1 MKSEPLQILKNE
13 EAIFLKYFKSRFPMF
28 HNSNVFFRD
37 FQFAVHA
44 FFKLKEKN
52 LSYSEAE
59 RITRDFASALETA
72 GVLIPLSKM
81 NWRLNYPE
89 FTVPNLKQVS

>member
-1 MKSEPLQILKNE
+1 MKFEPLQTLKNE

-44 FFKLKEKN
+44 FFKLKEKK

-59 RITRDFASALETA
+59 NITKEFAVSLEA
-72 GVLIPLSKM
+72 SGVLIPLPKM

-89 FTVPNLKQVS
+89 FTAQNLNQV